1 MDEVKEV
8 RPVAKKLAKWMV
20 GIQCALAGGGLLY
33 RATAYKSIPV
43 APGDPYGIGD
53 VVEFLLYFIL
63 IGSSVLTLLAAGV
76 LSATASLRNWPAI
89 AALIWAGLLALPAY
103 LLLHR
108 YIF

>member
-1 MDEVKEV
+1 MGVVKEV
-8 RPVAKKLAKWMV
+8 RPFAKKLATWMV
-20 GIQCALAGGGLLY
+20 GIQCALVGGGLLY
-33 RATAYKSIPV
+33 RAIAYKSIPV
-43 APGDPYGIGD
+43 APGEPYGIGD
-53 VVEFLLYFIL
+53 VVEFLLYFTL

-76 LSATASLRNWPAI
+76 LSAAASLRNWPAI